1 LDAPQRRI
9 PLWIKV
15 AYTAFVALLVP
26 VYLIDYGPTNFLYF
40 CDIALLLTVYA
51 MWRERPLPASIALV
65 GILVAQTLWITD
77 FITRMVGIPVTG
89 ADGMT
94 AYMFNPTYPL
104 FTRFLSFF
112 HFWLPLLLLYVVKRL
127 GYDKRAL
134 KWTTLGGW
142 AVLSICFFFMPPP
155 PAPADE
161 PNLPVNIN
169 MVHGFSDK
177 APQTAMPPLANFA
190 MMIGLW
196 FAIGCLPP
204 HLILS
209 RWFVRSEETPSA

>member
-1 LDAPQRRI
+1 MADSHRRI
-9 PLWIKV
+9 PLWLTI
-15 AYTAFVALLVP
+15 AYSAFVALLVP
-26 VYLIDYGPTNFLYF
+26 VYLRDYGPTNFLYF

-77 FITRMVGIPVTG
+77 FITRMLGIPVTG

-94 AYMFNPTYPL
+94 AYMFNADTSFFL
-104 FTRFLSFF
+104 RFLSFF
-112 HFWLPLLLLYVVKRL
+112 HFWLPLLLLYIVKRL
-127 GYDKRAL
+127 GYDRRAF

-142 AVLSICFFFMPPP
+142 LVLSVCYFLMPPP

-169 MVHGFSDK
+169 MVHGFSDS

-196 FAIGCLPP
+196 FVIGCLPP

-209 RWFVRSEETPSA
+209 RWFVRREES